1 MLGNILKDYGRVFE
15 SEDLLVV
22 HMKLEAGQT
31 IPPHDHPKQEIF
43 FTVVSGKVEVYLDEQ
58 ETYILEPKNVLNF
71 KGERRISAKAL
82 EESDVFVYL
91 INRRK

>member
-31 IPPHDHPKQEIF
+31 IAPHDHPKQEIF
-43 FTVVSGKVEVYLDEQ
+43 FTVVSGKVEVYLDE
-58 ETYILEPKNVLNF
+58 EESNVLEPKKVLNF

-82 EESDVFVYL
+82 EDSDVFVYL
-91 INRRK
+91 VNRRK